1 SYLWDFGDASSYM
14 GASPIKTYTTAGT
27 YTISVTAT
35 SSNGCEETTDITIT
49 VNPGIPPASI
59 TGDLT
64 VCEGATTTLS
74 APPGYTYLWSDLSNT
89 QTINVGPG
97 TYSVTLTDALG
108 CMLTLE
114 EVTVVEIPSPVV
126 VISGN
131 PIICDNNCTLL
142 SVPFTPGYD
151 YRWLDNTNTVVG
163 TSSSL
168 NVCSGFIAAPYILVV
183 TDDNGCQGMSDP
195 FDVIQATSPSFTIS
209 VSPDNCAG
217 TPSTLTVNPVEP
229 DVVYTWS
236 NGMTGPSIT
245 VSAAGTY
252 VATGTNT
259 ITGCSSSANAT
270 INPQPDLCYVPTGCY
285 EVCDPYE
292 VCGPAG
298 LVTYQWNMNGMP
310 LLGETMPCLTVT
322 QSGSYNLT
330 ASNDYGCFTTSD
342 SLYLMVINC
351 DPDPCE
357 DLNVDFSYLLNA
369 DQETDSCCFSLS
381 YQNDAGI
388 PLQGMTIH
396 TNDADL
402 SVNVPS
408 IDPSLQVQSL
418 LINSLSLISDPAGSP
433 IPTGNLSNFVEI
445 CLANVV
451 NDPQQVIIDWY
462 DFDDQTVC
470 SDTLY
475 FSCPVEP
482 DCLYMTNDTIYCE
495 DGLTVYD
502 FTVCNPNDNPF
513 DIGYFTMNPSSPAGV
528 TMSPPFF
535 DLTSDPIEPGTCQ
548 SFSVT
553 LSAPSLGGETF
564 CYQLIAHE
572 TNPIIDPTSLCC
584 SLDTIYCIDIPFC
597 DPCEFVS
604 VVDVHESDMGCCYDV
619 ILDNQFEPDFF
630 DEIAVCVL
638 SPLTTITVNNPFGSG
653 WTTSGFT
660 GTDVSFL
667 PGAVFGNHAPLG
679 VFGIPQICVQ
689 TDAAPNQQIEIKW
702 MKDGEV
708 VCRDTI
714 ETACEPP
721 CGYLL
726 QESIECDPTG
736 FWNFSALLKN
746 TSDVTMAEAH
756 IHFNDPALSAYNQV
770 VSLGSLAPDAI
781 FSSVNLTIGAPAM
794 PGDEI
799 CFTVT
804 LHEIGPDGTFLT
816 CCNFEHCLTL
826 PDCDFVHECLCT

>member
-1 SYLWDFGDASSYM
+1 
-14 GASPIKTYTTAGT
+14 
-27 YTISVTAT
+27 
-35 SSNGCEETTDITIT
+35 
-49 VNPGIPPASI
+49 
-59 TGDLT
+59 
-64 VCEGATTTLS
+64 
-74 APPGYTYLWSDLSNT
+74 
-89 QTINVGPG
+89 
-97 TYSVTLTDALG
+97 
-108 CMLTLE
+108 
-114 EVTVVEIPSPVV
+114 
-126 VISGN
+126 
-131 PIICDNNCTLL
+131 
-142 SVPFTPGYD
+142 
-151 YRWLDNTNTVVG
+151 
-163 TSSSL
+163 
-168 NVCSGFIAAPYILVV
+168 
-183 TDDNGCQGMSDP
+183 
-195 FDVIQATSPSFTIS
+195 
-209 VSPDNCAG
+209 
-217 TPSTLTVNPVEP
+217 
-229 DVVYTWS
+229 
-236 NGMTGPSIT
+236 
-245 VSAAGTY
+245 
-252 VATGTNT
+252 
-259 ITGCSSSANAT
+259 
-270 INPQPDLCYVPTGCY
+270 
-285 EVCDPYE
+285 
-292 VCGPAG
+292 
-298 LVTYQWNMNGMP
+298 
-310 LLGETMPCLTVT
+310 
-322 QSGSYNLT
+322 
-330 ASNDYGCFTTSD
+330 
-342 SLYLMVINC
+342 
-351 DPDPCE
+351 
-357 DLNVDFSYLLNA
+357 
-369 DQETDSCCFSLS
+369 
-381 YQNDAGI
+381 
-388 PLQGMTIH
+388 
-396 TNDADL
+396 
-402 SVNVPS
+402 
-408 IDPSLQVQSL
+408 
-418 LINSLSLISDPAGSP
+418 
-433 IPTGNLSNFVEI
+433 
-445 CLANVV
+445 
-451 NDPQQVIIDWY
+451 
-462 DFDDQTVC
+462 
-470 SDTLY
+470 
-475 FSCPVEP
+475 
-482 DCLYMTNDTIYCE
+482 MTNDTIYCE

-756 IHFNDPALSAYNQV
+756 IHFNDPALSAYDQV

-826 PDCDFVHECLCT
+826 PDCDFVHECLCTEEFYDNVNAGITCSINPVNPNDITFSLINSSFFGECDRVIWGFSDGGVQSDVPGNASVSHIFSTPGTYQVCAKVYRYDDNGVICKEKVCKMVVITDNFTDNILTLFPNPTTGSFQMKINRPVEGIASLTVLDEVQRPVYNTQLEGNFEKVTVDMDLNHLAKGLYLVKLQFEDKVVIERLIIR